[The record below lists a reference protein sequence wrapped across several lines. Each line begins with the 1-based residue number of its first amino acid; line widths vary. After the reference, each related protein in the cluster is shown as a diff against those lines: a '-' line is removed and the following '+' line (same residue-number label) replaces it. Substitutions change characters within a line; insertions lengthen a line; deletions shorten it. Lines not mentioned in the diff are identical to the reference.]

1 MSTPRTVWRRRGEE
15 SSSEDDFDLTPP
27 TRKAA
32 ANKNYV
38 EPSSSEEDDHIRPT
52 RDSNDDDD
60 DDNANAS
67 LQAQLAFDE
76 DEGVADSQ
84 ADSEEESSRRKR
96 GRAASSE
103 NGKSVPV
110 TLAIG
115 CRLAQMMENGAIGKR
130 RKVEDDSDFE
140 IEVKNDDSDGGSPS
154 PASDSD
160 DVNFGSRARKKKG
173 SRRKGRSHHATGG
186 KRPRRARSQVPDDD
200 EEYSASDN
208 SSDNEGSNDSGASER
223 DEDPI
228 NNFVEDDEEVQ
239 PVRRSNRHR
248 GLGRR
253 ERIAIATAD
262 DDDDDDKRLSLA
274 VELAELRRNDPPP
287 IRKKTLRARKA
298 VNYQI
303 LPPPTVDE
311 PFNADEAGASAPTRR
326 RGNNNALRRLIP
338 TVGPFGG
345 GDVMPLFGNNVP
357 GLTAVGGADD
367 DDSSDDEKIKGI
379 QGAPGIAKKKNAV
392 ADTDPL
398 GVDMNIDFTHVG
410 GLDNHINQLKEM
422 VMLPMMYP
430 EIFKRFNTTPPRGV
444 LFHGPPGT
452 GKTLLA
458 RALAASCSTEGR
470 NITFFMRK
478 GADCLSKWVG
488 EAERQLR
495 LLFEEAKNQ
504 QPSII
509 FFDEIDGLAPVRSS
523 KQEQIHASIV
533 STILALMDGMDN
545 RGQVIVIGATNRPD
559 SVDPALRRPGRF
571 DREFYFPLPDKEARK
586 AIIGIHTSKWSP
598 PLQPQFVDHVAG
610 LTKGYGGAD
619 LKTLCTESAI
629 NAIQRTYP
637 QIYSSHAKLTIDPAT
652 INVRAADILLA
663 VDKIVPS
670 SARSSSSGATPL
682 PPTVAPLLQNTVDEL
697 KDRLDSIVPRKKKL
711 TALEEALFEEFP
723 DEDGGF
729 ARIQRQKLFEKS
741 RTCRPKLLISGD
753 TGMGQQYIGSAL
765 LHHLEGF
772 HIQQLDLGSLYAD
785 SSRTVEATLA
795 QIITES
801 RRHAQ
806 SVLYIPNIEFWPT
819 TLSSQALSIFY
830 TLMRQAQSQTE
841 LLVLGISEMPYE
853 ELPGDLKSFF
863 GVAASRLYSIRK
875 PSLSERRK
883 YFEGIEQYI
892 VAKPTDYPDPATRK
906 RRKLPILPVAPPPPP
921 RELTASDV
929 KTQQKKDMQLK
940 NVIKVKLSGLME
952 LFKNRYKRF
961 RKPPIDDIHVAHLFE
976 PEIDPQAAAL
986 HDFRRSEDDMILQ
999 VSTGKKYYNYDLDV
1013 IEDRVWNG
1021 YYSELKQFL
1030 KDIEYIY
1037 LDSITS
1043 GDRERRNKASE
1054 MFANAQVAI
1063 EEMSIDQQFVA
1074 DCKKMRQREIEAQEK
1089 WKIEQERVEAE
1100 EAKATAEQYE
1110 AEARLAAEV
1119 QEREVDGDDGDP
1131 DVNQMQVDGEGMI
1144 EEVKDEEMADID
1156 AEDEK
1161 VDNKTEEVEVAE
1173 PVVAKPAVVERAVPD
1188 PVVTEVTE
1196 TATIGTEP
1204 AINGHANGTVVEEE
1218 NVEAEV
1224 QVAPPVEASPS
1235 PPPTPDPP
1243 LIVDTKKAQDVVDFL
1258 AGNTGELTIEELEQ
1272 VYAAIID
1279 IIWAHRASWDRNVII
1294 NAITAQLDEIVNAF
1308 HE

>member
-1 MSTPRTVWRRRGEE
+1 MSSPQVIWRRRGED
-15 SSSEDDFDLTPP
+15 SSSEEDFDLTPP

-32 ANKNYV
+32 TNKNYV
-38 EPSSSEEDDHIRPT
+38 EPSSSEDEKNN
-52 RDSNDDDD
+52 NDDGMDD
-60 DDNANAS
+60 
-67 LQAQLAFDE
+67 LHAQLAFD
-76 DEGVADSQ
+76 DD
-84 ADSEEESSRRKR
+84 EEEAIPRKR
-96 GRAASSE
+96 TRE
-103 NGKSVPV
+103 GKSVPV

-115 CRLAQMMENGAIGKR
+115 SRLAQMVEDGGEYEYLRNVSEEATNTAIKR
-130 RKVEDDSDFE
+130 RKVDNDSDFE
-140 IEVKNDDSDGGSPS
+140 IEAKVGSDGSPS

-160 DVNFGSRARKKKG
+160 DVNFGSRARKKK
-173 SRRKGRSHHATGG
+173 SRHKRHREGG

-200 EEYSASDN
+200 EAYSASND
-208 SSDNEGSNDSGASER
+208 SDNEGSNDSGVSER
-223 DEDPI
+223 DEEPI
-228 NNFVEDDEEVQ
+228 NNFVEDDEDVI
-239 PVRRSNRHR
+239 PVRRSSRHR
-248 GLGRR
+248 GLGRA
-253 ERIAIATAD
+253 ERIPIATAD

-311 PFNADEAGASAPTRR
+311 PFNADDTGISAPRK
-326 RGNNNALRRLIP
+326 RGNNNSSLRRLIP

-345 GDVMPLFGNNVP
+345 GDVMSLFGNNVP
-357 GLTAVGGADD
+357 GLTAVGGADG

-379 QGAPGIAKKKNAV
+379 QGAPGVGKKKNAV

-586 AIIGIHTSKWSP
+586 AIIGIHTNKWSP
-598 PLQPQFVDHVAG
+598 PLEPQFVDHVAG

-637 QIYSSHAKLTIDPAT
+637 QIYSSHAKLTIDPAS

-670 SARSSSSGATPL
+670 SARSASSGAVPL
-682 PPTVAPLLQNTVDEL
+682 PPTIAPLLQRTADEL
-697 KDRLDSIVPRKKKL
+697 ISRLDAIVPRKKKL

-723 DEDGGF
+723 DADGGF

-741 RTCRPKLLISGD
+741 RTCRPKLLITGD
-753 TGMGQQYIGSAL
+753 TGMGQQYLGSAL

-795 QIITES
+795 QIISES

-841 LLVLGISEMPYE
+841 LLVLGISEMPYA
-853 ELPGDLKSFF
+853 ELPVDLKSFF
-863 GVAASRLYSIRK
+863 GVSPSRLYSIER
-875 PSLSERRK
+875 PSLAERK
-883 YFEGIEQYI
+883 KFFEGVEQYI

-906 RRKLPILPVAPPPPP
+906 KRKLAILPVAPPPAPK
-921 RELTASDV
+921 ELTVSDV

-940 NVIKVKLSGLME
+940 NIIKVKLSGLME

-976 PEIDPQAAAL
+976 PELDPQAAAL
-986 HDFRRSEDDMILQ
+986 HDFRRSEDEMILQ

-1030 KDIEYIY
+1030 KDIEFIY
-1037 LDSITS
+1037 QDSITS
-1043 GDRERRNKASE
+1043 GDRERKNKASE

-1063 EEMSIDQQFVA
+1063 DEMSIDPQFVA

-1089 WKIEQERVEAE
+1089 WKIEQAKVEAE
-1100 EAKATAEQYE
+1100 EAKAAAEQLE
-1110 AEARLAAEV
+1110 AEERMAEEV
-1119 QEREVDGDDGDP
+1119 EKREVEGDDGLN
-1131 DVNQMQVDGEGMI
+1131 DVTDLSIIQEDD
-1144 EEVKDEEMADID
+1144 EEVKDEEMKDE
-1156 AEDEK
+1156 EDKKDVED
-1161 VDNKTEEVEVAE
+1161 VEMTDEVEVKVDEPVPEVTEPAAEPAAEPETNGHTNGVVEEAAE
-1173 PVVAKPAVVERAVPD
+1173 PVVEAV
-1188 PVVTEVTE
+1188 
-1196 TATIGTEP
+1196 
-1204 AINGHANGTVVEEE
+1204 
-1218 NVEAEV
+1218 AEV
-1224 QVAPPVEASPS
+1224 EVEKVATPPPRSPS
-1235 PPPTPDPP
+1235 PPPTPEPP
-1243 LIVDTKKAQDVVDFL
+1243 LVVDTQEASDVVDFL
-1258 AGNTGELTIEELEQ
+1258 AQNTAELTIEELEQ
-1272 VYAAIID
+1272 VYAAVVE
-1279 IIWAHRASWDRNVII
+1279 IIWNHRASWDRNVII
-1294 NAITAQLDEIVNAF
+1294 HHITQHLEDIVGAF
-1308 HE
+1308 RE

>member
-1 MSTPRTVWRRRGEE
+1 M
-15 SSSEDDFDLTPP
+15 
-27 TRKAA
+27 
-32 ANKNYV
+32 
-38 EPSSSEEDDHIRPT
+38 
-52 RDSNDDDD
+52 
-60 DDNANAS
+60 
-67 LQAQLAFDE
+67 
-76 DEGVADSQ
+76 
-84 ADSEEESSRRKR
+84 
-96 GRAASSE
+96 
-103 NGKSVPV
+103 
-110 TLAIG
+110 
-115 CRLAQMMENGAIGKR
+115 
-130 RKVEDDSDFE
+130 
-140 IEVKNDDSDGGSPS
+140 
-154 PASDSD
+154 
-160 DVNFGSRARKKKG
+160 
-173 SRRKGRSHHATGG
+173 
-186 KRPRRARSQVPDDD
+186 
-200 EEYSASDN
+200 
-208 SSDNEGSNDSGASER
+208 
-223 DEDPI
+223 
-228 NNFVEDDEEVQ
+228 
-239 PVRRSNRHR
+239 
-248 GLGRR
+248 
-253 ERIAIATAD
+253 
-262 DDDDDDKRLSLA
+262 DDDKRLSLA
-274 VELAELRRNDPPP
+274 VELAELRRNDPPA

-311 PFNADEAGASAPTRR
+311 PFNADDGGPTPRKR
-326 RGNNNALRRLIP
+326 ANNALRRLIP

-345 GDVMPLFGNNVP
+345 GDVTSLFGTNVP
-357 GLTAVGGADD
+357 GLTAVGGANE
-367 DDSSDDEKIKGI
+367 DDSSDDEKKGI
-379 QGAPGIAKKKNAV
+379 QGAQGIMKKKNVV

-586 AIIGIHTSKWSP
+586 AIIGIHTNKWSP
-598 PLQPQFVDHVAG
+598 PLQPAFVDHVAG

-637 QIYSSHAKLTIDPAT
+637 QIYSSHAKLLIDPQS
-652 INVRAADILLA
+652 IDVRAADILLA

-670 SARSSSSGATPL
+670 SARSASSGAIPL
-682 PPTVAPLLQNTVDEL
+682 PRTIAPLLESTV
-697 KDRLDSIVPRKKKL
+697 KDLISRLDSIVPRKKKL
-711 TALEEALFEEFP
+711 TALEEALFEEYP

-729 ARIQRQKLFEKS
+729 ARIQRQKQFEKS
-741 RTCRPKLLISGD
+741 RTCRPRLLVSGD

-772 HIQQLDLGSLYAD
+772 HIQQLDLGSLYSD

-795 QIITES
+795 QIMTES

-819 TLSSQALSIFY
+819 TLSAQALSIFY

-863 GVAASRLYSIRK
+863 GVSPSRLYTIKYPTLEERK
-875 PSLSERRK
+875 A
-883 YFEGIEQYI
+883 YFEHVEQYI
-892 VAKPTDYPDPATRK
+892 VAKPTDYPDPATRRK
-906 RRKLPILPVAPPPPP
+906 RKLAVLPVAPPPPP
-921 RELTASDV
+921 KEVTATDL
-929 KTQQKKDMQLK
+929 KMQQKKDIQLK
-940 NVIKVKLSGLME
+940 NTIKVKLSGLME

-961 RKPPIDDIHVAHLFE
+961 RKPPIDDIHIAHLFE
-976 PEIDPQAAAL
+976 PYMDPTTAAL
-986 HDFRRSEDDMILQ
+986 HDFRRDEDEMILQ
-999 VSTGKKYYNYDLDV
+999 VSTGKKYYNYDLEV

-1021 YYSELKQFL
+1021 FYSELRQFL

-1037 LDSITS
+1037 LDAVTS
-1043 GDRERRNKASE
+1043 GDRDRRNKASE
-1054 MFANAQVAI
+1054 MYANAQVAI

-1074 DCKKMRQREIEAQEK
+1074 DCKKMRQREVDAQKK
-1089 WKIEQERVEAE
+1089 WVEEQERVEAE
-1100 EAKATAEQYE
+1100 QAQAAAEQLE
-1110 AEARLAAEV
+1110 AEARMAVEV
-1119 QEREVDGDDGDP
+1119 EEREGSGDEGDGLVGNDSE
-1131 DVNQMQVDGEGMI
+1131 MRVDGEAGGETNGSAADEGVNANI
-1144 EEVKDEEMADID
+1144 IKADEDEEMPDINEEPTPD
-1156 AEDEK
+1156 EDKAEAALK
-1161 VDNKTEEVEVAE
+1161 V
-1173 PVVAKPAVVERAVPD
+1173 
-1188 PVVTEVTE
+1188 EVTE
-1196 TATIGTEP
+1196 PVTEQVAEDTTTGSNGVVSDPTATEPTAEP
-1204 AINGHANGTVVEEE
+1204 AVPEPAVSEPEDPPSPEPPLLVNNH
-1218 NVEAEV
+1218 EAEK
-1224 QVAPPVEASPS
+1224 
-1235 PPPTPDPP
+1235 
-1243 LIVDTKKAQDVVDFL
+1243 LVDFL
-1258 AGNTGELTIEELEQ
+1258 AQNTEELTVEELEQ
-1272 VYAAIID
+1272 VYSAVVD
-1279 IIWAHRASWDRNVII
+1279 IIWSHRASWDRNVII
-1294 NAITAQLDEIVNAF
+1294 DAIKTELDGIVGSF
-1308 HE
+1308 K

>member
-1 MSTPRTVWRRRGEE
+1 MPTPRTVWRRRGEE
-15 SSSEDDFDLTPP
+15 SSSEEDFDLTPP

-38 EPSSSEEDDHIRPT
+38 EPSSSEDDVPR
-52 RDSNDDDD
+52 RDSD
-60 DDNANAS
+60 S
-67 LQAQLAFDE
+67 LHAQLAFDDDDVIDSHVDD
-76 DEGVADSQ
+76 DEVADSHV
-84 ADSEEESSRRKR
+84 DSDEGGRKR
-96 GRAASSE
+96 SRAASSD
-103 NGKSVPV
+103 NA
-110 TLAIG
+110 L
-115 CRLAQMMENGAIGKR
+115 KR

-140 IEVKNDDSDGGSPS
+140 IATKSDGSPS

-160 DVNFGSRARKKKG
+160 DVNFGSRKKKKRK
-173 SRRKGRSHHATGG
+173 SRAHGE

-208 SSDNEGSNDSGASER
+208 SSGEGSNDSGVSEHD
-223 DEDPI
+223 DEPI
-228 NNFVEDDEEVQ
+228 NNFVEDDEDVQ

-311 PFNADEAGASAPTRR
+311 PFNADEAGAAAPTRR
-326 RGNNNALRRLIP
+326 RGGNNNALRRLIP

-357 GLTAVGGADD
+357 GLTAVGGADG
-367 DDSSDDEKIKGI
+367 DDSSDDEKVKGI
-379 QGAPGIAKKKNAV
+379 QAAPGIAKKKNAV

-571 DREFYFPLPDKEARK
+571 DREFYFPLPDKDARK
-586 AIIGIHTSKWSP
+586 AIIGIHTSKWNP

-670 SARSSSSGATPL
+670 SARSASSGATPL
-682 PPTVAPLLQNTVDEL
+682 PPTIAPLLQKTVDQL
-697 KDRLDSIVPRKKKL
+697 KDRLDTIVPRKKKL

-741 RTCRPKLLISGD
+741 RTCRPKLLITGD

-772 HIQQLDLGSLYAD
+772 HIQQLDLGSLYSD

-841 LLVLGISEMPYE
+841 LLVLGISEMPYD

-863 GVAASRLYSIRK
+863 GVTASRLYSIRK
-875 PSLSERRK
+875 PSMEERRK
-883 YFEGIEQYI
+883 YFEGIEEYI

-906 RRKLPILPVAPPPPP
+906 KRKLPILPVAPPPPP
-921 RELTASDV
+921 KELTASDV

-976 PEIDPQAAAL
+976 PDLDPQAAAL

-1043 GDRERRNKASE
+1043 GDRERKNKASE

-1063 EEMSIDQQFVA
+1063 DEMSIDPQFVA

-1089 WKIEQERVEAE
+1089 WKVEQARVEAE
-1100 EAKATAEQYE
+1100 EAKAAAEQLE
-1110 AEARLAAEV
+1110 AEERLAAEV
-1119 QEREVDGDDGDP
+1119 QEREIDGDDGDP
-1131 DVNQMQVDGEGMI
+1131 DINQMQVDGEGVVQ
-1144 EEVKDEEMADID
+1144 EEIKDEEMAD
-1156 AEDEK
+1156 
-1161 VDNKTEEVEVAE
+1161 VDGEVETKVEETAEADPVAEAVANASEPVSEPAPAVEAVEAVTESAPEPAPETQTESAVAVVAE
-1173 PVVAKPAVVERAVPD
+1173 P
-1188 PVVTEVTE
+1188 
-1196 TATIGTEP
+1196 AT
-1204 AINGHANGTVVEEE
+1204 NGNTNGPVVEEE
-1218 NVEAEV
+1218 KTEAVAE
-1224 QVAPPVEASPS
+1224 VAPPVEASPS
-1235 PPPTPDPP
+1235 PPPSPDPP
-1243 LIVDTKKAQDVVDFL
+1243 LIVNPKEAEEVVQFL
-1258 AGNTGELTIEELEQ
+1258 ASNTAELTIEELEQ

-1279 IIWAHRASWDRNVII
+1279 IIWSHRASWDRNVII
-1294 NAITAQLDEIVNAF
+1294 NAITAQLDEIVHAF
-1308 HE
+1308 QE

>member
-1 MSTPRTVWRRRGEE
+1 MSTPRTVWRRRGED

-32 ANKNYV
+32 INKNYV
-38 EPSSSEEDDHIRPT
+38 EPSSSEDEIRPQK
-52 RDSNDDDD
+52 DSDN
-60 DDNANAS
+60 DDNAE
-67 LQAQLAFDE
+67 LHAQLAFDDD
-76 DEGVADSQ
+76 DEQ
-84 ADSEEESSRRKR
+84 ADSDGPRKR

-103 NGKSVPV
+103 N
-110 TLAIG
+110 
-115 CRLAQMMENGAIGKR
+115 AIGKR

-140 IEVKNDDSDGGSPS
+140 IEVKHDSDGSPS

-160 DVNFGSRARKKKG
+160 DVNFGSRARKKK
-173 SRRKGRSHHATGG
+173 SRKRAHHATGE
-186 KRPRRARSQVPDDD
+186 KRPRRSRSQVPDDD

-208 SSDNEGSNDSGASER
+208 SSDNEGSNDSGVSER

-228 NNFVEDDEEVQ
+228 NNFVEDDEDVQ

-253 ERIAIATAD
+253 ERIPIATAD

-311 PFNADEAGASAPTRR
+311 PFNADEAGAAAPTRR
-326 RGNNNALRRLIP
+326 RGGNNNALRRLIP

-345 GDVMPLFGNNVP
+345 GDVMPLFGTNVP

-586 AIIGIHTSKWSP
+586 AIIGIHTNKWSP
-598 PLQPQFVDHVAG
+598 PLEPKFVDHVAG
-610 LTKGYGGAD
+610 MTKGYGGAD

-682 PPTVAPLLQNTVDEL
+682 PPTIAPLLQKTVDEL

-741 RTCRPKLLISGD
+741 RTCRPKLLITGD

-841 LLVLGISEMPYE
+841 LLVLGISEMPYD

-863 GVAASRLYSIRK
+863 GVAASRLYPIQK
-875 PSLSERRK
+875 PSLAERRK
-883 YFEGIEQYI
+883 YFEGVEQYI

-906 RRKLPILPVAPPPPP
+906 KRKLPILPVAPPPPP
-921 RELTASDV
+921 KELTASDV

-976 PEIDPQAAAL
+976 PDLDPQAAAL
-986 HDFRRSEDDMILQ
+986 HDFRRTDDDMILQ

-1021 YYSELKQFL
+1021 FYSELKQFL

-1043 GDRERRNKASE
+1043 GDRERKNKASE

-1074 DCKKMRQREIEAQEK
+1074 DCKKMRQREVEAQEK
-1089 WKIEQERVEAE
+1089 WKVEQARVEAA
-1100 EAKATAEQYE
+1100 EAQAAAEQYE
-1110 AEARLAAEV
+1110 AEQRLAAEV

-1131 DVNQMQVDGEGMI
+1131 DASQMQVDGEGVV
-1144 EEVKDEEMADID
+1144 EVGEVKDGEVKDEEMADVEPEVPVQAVVT
-1156 AEDEK
+1156 AEP
-1161 VDNKTEEVEVAE
+1161 VVEPVVVAE
-1173 PVVAKPAVVERAVPD
+1173 PVVEPVAVTETAQSE
-1188 PVVTEVTE
+1188 PVVTEVAEVTE
-1196 TATIGTEP
+1196 TTATV
-1204 AINGHANGTVVEEE
+1204 NGHTNGTVEEKT
-1218 NVEAEV
+1218 VAEI
-1224 QVAPPVEASPS
+1224 APPVEATPS
-1235 PPPTPDPP
+1235 PPPSPDPP
-1243 LIVDTKKAQDVVDFL
+1243 LIVDAKEAQDVVDFL
-1258 AGNTGELTIEELEQ
+1258 ASNTAELTIEELEQ

-1308 HE
+1308 QE